1 MESVNE
7 ILRQKQSR
15 QLLCANPSESV
26 LETTQRMNEYGVG
39 AILIME
45 DDRIVGIFTERD
57 VLRRIV
63 VEERMPSAVLVGEV
77 MTTDV
82 ACVSLDT
89 TIDEARNLMMQYRIR
104 HAPVVDDEGEVKGI
118 LSIGDLNAFHASKQ
132 EVAVHFL
139 YEYLHGRV

>member
-1 MESVNE
+1 METVNE

-15 QLLCANPSESV
+15 RLLCANPSESV

-45 DDRIVGIFTERD
+45 EDRIVGIFTERD

-63 VEERMPSAVLVGEV
+63 VEERMPSAVTVGEV

-82 ACVSLDT
+82 ACVTLDT

-104 HAPVVDDEGEVKGI
+104 HAPVVDDEGDVKGI
-118 LSIGDLNAFHASKQ
+118 LSIGDLNAYHASKQ